1 MNILALDVDPSHVR
15 AAVLDVETGQP
26 RGDIARAEIAI
37 DSLGPDAAEVPVTR
51 LWEAVASVARQ
62 AVRQSGVAAQT
73 GHDIAAVGLTTF
85 LPGLVLLGKDD
96 QPLAPIWM
104 PWDRRARPA
113 ARQVWAHVGEEF
125 LAATGHRPV
134 PGIVSALAWRQHLA
148 IDPYFSHRT
157 HSFLHV
163 NGWLAFH
170 MTGVKATDAGN
181 ASCTG
186 LFNTLTDGQW
196 SPRWCDYYEID
207 RAWLPPIM
215 CGSATVGT
223 LRSGIANEL
232 GVPAGIPLKLGVGD
246 LASTTLAARM
256 EPGDLLHIV
265 GATQTLAALTDRPAA
280 APRRWARRLGVGP
293 RFMHVTHNPVGI
305 EAIGWIRALCFREQ
319 SENEFY
325 TTTIARARERTP
337 RVSLDPPFLAG
348 DCLEIEA
355 CRAAFRDLELTTDRL
370 DLLSALLDAMVK
382 RHREAITNLGV
393 GVAFRRIFLA
403 GAGAERVRQLL
414 PEYAKA
420 PIETLT
426 EGALRGVARL
436 FAIDGIQWS

>member
-1 MNILALDVDPSHVR
+1 MRILALDVRPSNVR

-37 DSLGPDAAEVPVTR
+37 DTPGPDAAEISVTC
-51 LWEAVASVARQ
+51 LWEAVASAARQ
-62 AVRQSGVAAQT
+62 AVRQSGVAGQP
-73 GHDIAAVGLTTF
+73 GQDVAAVGLTTF
-85 LPGLVLLGKDD
+85 LPGLVLLGKD
-96 QPLAPIWM
+96 QPLAPIWT

-113 ARQVWAHVGEEF
+113 ARQAWAHVGEEF

-134 PGIVSALAWRQHLA
+134 PGIVSALAWRQLLT

-170 MTGVKATDAGN
+170 MTGVKAFDAGN
-181 ASCTG
+181 GSCSG
-186 LFNTLTDGQW
+186 LFGTLTDGQW
-196 SPRWCDYYEID
+196 SPRWCDYFEID
-207 RAWLPPIM
+207 RAWLPPVM

-232 GVPAGIPLKLGVGD
+232 GVPAGVPVKLGVGD
-246 LASTTLAARM
+246 IASAMFAARM

-280 APRRWARRLGVGP
+280 APRRWTRRLGVGP

-305 EAIGWIRALCFREQ
+305 EALGWIRALCFREQ
-319 SENEFY
+319 SEDEFY
-325 TTTIARARERTP
+325 TTTIARARDGAP

-370 DLLSALLDAMVK
+370 DLLAALLDAMVK
-382 RHREAITNLGV
+382 RHREAVANLGM

-414 PEYAKA
+414 PEYATA
-420 PIETLT
+420 TIETLT

-436 FAIDGIQWS
+436 FATEGIQWR